1 MSSNS
6 TVAARLLV
14 SLSARVPDMLDG
26 ADQMVF
32 DDLDDTIGEVHGYDE
47 QAAAFGYS
55 GVLGLNAQR
64 AGAPTRSRRRSSSAP
79 AFAAATPHRTP
90 ASDCSL
96 GGHRLRQHRRVVQCR
111 SWRGRTRPTSATASN
126 RLRRWMICCRRS
138 IETRRPLFGFELR
151 SLPALLENS
160 SPCLQAIRR
169 RGPQVVPSQGGCAVG
184 GRLRRL
190 HD

>member
-1 MSSNS
+1 
-6 TVAARLLV
+6 
-14 SLSARVPDMLDG
+14 MLDG

-32 DDLDDTIGEVHGYDE
+32 VDVDDTIGEVHGYDE

-96 GGHRLRQHRRVVQCR
+96 
-111 SWRGRTRPTSATASN
+111 
-126 RLRRWMICCRRS
+126 
-138 IETRRPLFGFELR
+138 
-151 SLPALLENS
+151 
-160 SPCLQAIRR
+160 
-169 RGPQVVPSQGGCAVG
+169 
-184 GRLRRL
+184 
-190 HD
+190 